1 MAKERVT
8 NFDADSFI
16 ESVRESSVPSY
27 HAAKHQ
33 EENEK
38 VNVERQP
45 KKMNASHSEVVYEI
59 PDDDVDECF
68 ADLDMSDTEID
79 YIKTY
84 VFNNSFR
91 KVNQNG
97 KPIVIRSKHLTMIK
111 KILRLLNEDANMANY
126 IDNVLIQHF
135 KQFYPTIVEIYK
147 KFPPQF

>member
-16 ESVRESSVPSY
+16 ESVRESSVPTY
-27 HAAKHQ
+27 HAAKHP

-38 VNVERQP
+38 VNVEGQP
-45 KKMNASHSEVVYEI
+45 KKMKASHSEVVYEI

-68 ADLDMSDTEID
+68 ADLDMSDMEID

-97 KPIVIRSKHLTMIK
+97 KPIVIKTAS
-111 KILRLLNEDANMANY
+111 EANTS
-126 IDNVLIQHF
+126 Q
-135 KQFYPTIVEIYK
+135 
-147 KFPPQF
+147 